1 MTKFIKA
8 IFFDLIGRVEKMHQ
22 NLMSPKIRKEIDPA
36 FLNDTKQLLIG
47 LSSDITILVNS
58 GDLEIDSLAS
68 NNIIKYNTLH
78 EALLTIEL
86 FRYLI
91 ILNYGEAEEYFK
103 KKIKR
108 IYREINCL
116 QNPPLV
122 TTISN
127 SESYYW
133 ALPSYD
139 IIAVPTGEE
148 RSLLNLPDLYHEMGH
163 LIYNQ
168 YAYYLK
174 GTIEQSL
181 TKYYNEEIQR
191 VVTEQRA
198 AGLITF
204 FREKLNYWIES
215 WIMEFTCDLI
225 AVYLVGPAYAWTNLK
240 LTTLSSGKDQIF
252 LETSTHPSDE
262 SRMRTIFYLL
272 NKMGHTAELAEIK
285 ASWDA
290 FLNATSNAI
299 PQNYNF
305 IFPQQFLEELAD
317 NVFAGCKSIDLKNY
331 NEQIDLHGSPV
342 SKILNDGWKQLFENP
357 SAFHEWEKE
366 MIEEIRKQEG

>member
-1 MTKFIKA
+1 MIKFIKA
-8 IFFDLIGRVEKMHQ
+8 IFFDLTGRIEKMQ
-22 NLMSPKIRKEIDPA
+22 ENLASANISKEVDTA
-36 FLNDTKQLLIG
+36 FLNETRQLLLG
-47 LSSDITILVNS
+47 LNNDITLLVES
-58 GDLEIDSLAS
+58 GDLEIEALAS
-68 NNIIKYNTLH
+68 NNVIKYNTLY

-91 ILNYGEAEEYFK
+91 IINYGKAEEYFK

-148 RSLLNLPDLYHEMGH
+148 QSLLNLPDLYHEMGH

-168 YAYYLK
+168 YAQFLK
-174 GTIEQSL
+174 GSIEQYL
-181 TKYYNEEIQR
+181 TKYYNTEIQR
-191 VVTEQRA
+191 VVNEQRA
-198 AGLITF
+198 AWLITF

-240 LTTLSSGKDQIF
+240 LTTLSSGQNQIF
-252 LETSTHPSDE
+252 IDSPSHPSDE
-262 SRMRTIFYLL
+262 SRMRIIFFLL
-272 NKMGHTAELAEIK
+272 EKMGHTQELTEIK
-285 ASWDA
+285 KSWEA
-290 FLNATSNAI
+290 FLSATANVV
-299 PQNYNF
+299 PPNYQS
-305 IFPQQFLEELAD
+305 IFPQTFLEELAE
-317 NVFAGCKSIDLKNY
+317 NVYAGCKAIDLKSY
-331 NEQIDLHGSPV
+331 KEQVDEHGIPV
-342 SKILNDGWKQLFENP
+342 SKILNDAWEQLFANP
-357 SAFHEWEKE
+357 SAFHQWEKE
-366 MIEEIRKQEG
+366 QIEGIKTLD

>member
-1 MTKFIKA
+1 MIKFIKA
-8 IFFDLIGRVEKMHQ
+8 IFFDLTGRIEKMQ
-22 NLMSPKIRKEIDPA
+22 VNLASASLSNEVDQV
-36 FLNDTKQLLIG
+36 FLEETKQLLNG
-47 LSSDITILVNS
+47 LNVDITTLINS
-58 GDLEIDSLAS
+58 GDLDIEALSS
-68 NNIIKYNTLH
+68 NNVIKYNTLH

-91 ILNYGEAEEYFK
+91 IINYGEAEEYFK

-108 IYREINCL
+108 IYTEINCL
-116 QNPPLV
+116 QNPPLI

-148 RSLLNLPDLYHEMGH
+148 QSLLNLPDLYHEMGH

-168 YAYYLK
+168 YAQYLK

-181 TKYYNEEIQR
+181 TKYYNAEIQR
-191 VVTEQRA
+191 VVHEQRA
-198 AGLITF
+198 ASLITF
-204 FREKLNYWIES
+204 FREKLNHWIES

-252 LETSTHPSDE
+252 IDSPSHPSDE
-262 SRMRTIFYLL
+262 ARMRAIFYLL
-272 NKMGHTAELAEIK
+272 
-285 ASWDA
+285 
-290 FLNATSNAI
+290 
-299 PQNYNF
+299 
-305 IFPQQFLEELAD
+305 
-317 NVFAGCKSIDLKNY
+317 
-331 NEQIDLHGSPV
+331 
-342 SKILNDGWKQLFENP
+342 
-357 SAFHEWEKE
+357 
-366 MIEEIRKQEG
+366 

>member
-1 MTKFIKA
+1 MIKFIKA
-8 IFFDLIGRVEKMHQ
+8 IFFDLTGRIEKMQ
-22 NLMSPKIRKEIDPA
+22 ENLASTIISKEVDAA
-36 FLNDTKQLLIG
+36 FLNDTRQLLSG
-47 LSSDITILVNS
+47 LNSDISILIES
-58 GDLEIDSLAS
+58 GDLEIEALAS
-68 NNIIKYNTLH
+68 NNVIKYNTLH

-91 ILNYGEAEEYFK
+91 IINYGEAEEYFK

-108 IYREINCL
+108 IYGEINCL

-127 SESYYW
+127 SENYYW

-148 RSLLNLPDLYHEMGH
+148 QSLLNLPDLYHEMGH

-168 YAYYLK
+168 YAQFLK
-174 GTIEQSL
+174 GGIEKSL
-181 TKYYNEEIQR
+181 SKYYNSEIQR

-198 AGLITF
+198 AWLITF

-215 WIMEFTCDLI
+215 WVMEFTCDLI

-252 LETSTHPSDE
+252 IDCPTHPSDE
-262 SRMRTIFYLL
+262 ARMRAIFFLL
-272 NKMGHTAELAEIK
+272 EKMGHVDELSEIKESWQAFLDATANAVPSNYQSIFPQEFIEELAE
-285 ASWDA
+285 
-290 FLNATSNAI
+290 NV
-299 PQNYNF
+299 YN
-305 IFPQQFLEELAD
+305 
-317 NVFAGCKSIDLKNY
+317 GCKSIDLKNHK
-331 NEQIDLHGSPV
+331 EQIETYGNPI
-342 SKILNDGWKQLFENP
+342 SKILNDAWKQLFDNP
-357 SAFHEWEKE
+357 AAFHQWEKDQ
-366 MIEEIRKQEG
+366 IAIIKNDVN